1 MRDAA
6 EQHVDGHRGAVLAD
20 RDEIAILLL
29 LEFNEPEGG
38 VTFLDAGLTAL
49 AATLGCFTAAT
60 GTFAAALAS
69 LGAGVAIL
77 GEALAGFAVARAR
90 AEGAIFGAGLDGFG
104 ASAAGLVFF
113 AGLLAAL
120 RSGSFGFAS
129 ATSGREN
136 GASIASSGG
145 LGRNRVAA
153 PAPKSAAML
162 I

>member
-1 MRDAA
+1 MRTRQRDFFFDLFITSLPFAA
-6 EQHVDGHRGAVLAD
+6 TVLALAGLRGASA
-20 RDEIAILLL
+20 
-29 LEFNEPEGG
+29 
-38 VTFLDAGLTAL
+38 TFLDAGLTAL

>member
-1 MRDAA
+1 VRTRQRDFFFDVFITSLPLAA
-6 EQHVDGHRGAVLAD
+6 TVLALAGLRGASATV
-20 RDEIAILLL
+20 
-29 LEFNEPEGG
+29 
-38 VTFLDAGLTAL
+38 LDAGLTAL

-60 GTFAAALAS
+60 GTFAATLAS

-77 GEALAGFAVARAR
+77 GEALAGFAVTRAR

-120 RSGSFGFAS
+120 RSGSFGFAW
-129 ATSGREN
+129 ATGGREN

-153 PAPKSAAML
+153 PAPKSAAMF